1 MHPSINERSVLGG
14 TARAFPDLAT
24 LEEEGVGDGHD
35 ETRDEREEQTGVLK
49 AEVVLGVS
57 NRSKPCDDKGRG
69 GTTLGDGLTKSWV
82 IQSGTVAPIQ
92 LRINVLA
99 AMAEAA

>member
-1 MHPSINERSVLGG
+1 MGQQSIE
-14 TARAFPDLAT
+14 ADHAT
-24 LEEEGVGDGHD
+24 
-35 ETRDEREEQTGVLK
+35 TK
-49 AEVVLGVS
+49 A
-57 NRSKPCDDKGRG
+57 GRG
-69 GTTLGDGLTKSWV
+69 IMLREALTKSWV